1 MGWQVSSVLQTVTW
15 ITLSPPTLL
24 YLFSLI
30 FAMSALSCICICKL
44 SLERLCPHLQLH
56 AFVVVIAIVN
66 RYCCWALPVL
76 GICLFVCYQWIPF
89 LHSSFILLYYFITI
103 FFWEQRRLYKYT
115 KWQGH
120 QDHLYFLFAF
130 VFSEGKKACK
140 VAGSPGLLLQREKSE
155 ECENRAASSYF
166 NHHPQFALISGSLS
180 AKL

>member
-1 MGWQVSSVLQTVTW
+1 MGWQVSSALQTVTW
-15 ITLSPPTLL
+15 ITLSPPTVL

-30 FAMSALSCICICKL
+30 FAMSVLSCICICKL
-44 SLERLCPHLQLH
+44 SLERLCPQLQLH

-66 RYCCWALPVL
+66 IYCCWTLPVL
-76 GICLFVCYQWIPF
+76 RICLFVCHQWIPF
-89 LHSSFILLYYFITI
+89 FAFFFYFIVL
-103 FFWEQRRLYKYT
+103 FHNNFVSESREDYT